1 LTTTQDVSA
10 VRLRGLEFSW
20 PGRTGFAL
28 CVSDFDVQVGER
40 VFLFGASG
48 SGKSTLLSLICGVA
62 QPQRGS
68 IEVNGVDL
76 TALNGPSRD
85 RFRANR
91 IGVIFQMFNLL
102 PYASPLEN
110 ILLALAFAP
119 ERRRRISDPKAEALR
134 LTTELG
140 LAPDLVENARAT
152 ELSIGQQQR
161 VAAARALIGKPG
173 LVIADEP
180 TSALDAAA
188 QQAFVDLLMRQV
200 NEVGATLLMVS
211 HDRRLE
217 KSFDRT
223 LDLSQIAIGTQR
235 ELCD

>member
-1 LTTTQDVSA
+1 MTTTQDVSA
-10 VRLRGLEFSW
+10 VRLRGLEFAW

-28 CVSDFDVQVGER
+28 RVADFNVAVGEK

-68 IEVNGVDL
+68 IEVDGVDL
-76 TALNGPSRD
+76 AALNGPSRD

-102 PYASPLEN
+102 PHASPLEN
-110 ILLALAFAP
+110 ILLALTFAP
-119 ERRRRISDPKAEALR
+119 ERRRRISDPTAEALR
-134 LTTELG
+134 LTRELG
-140 LAPDLVENARAT
+140 LDPDLVQNARAT

-188 QQAFVDLLMRQV
+188 QQAFVDLLMRQAD
-200 NEVGATLLMVS
+200 EVGATLLMVS

-217 KSFDRT
+217 TSFDRA
-223 LDLSQIAIGTQR
+223 LDLSEIATGTQR